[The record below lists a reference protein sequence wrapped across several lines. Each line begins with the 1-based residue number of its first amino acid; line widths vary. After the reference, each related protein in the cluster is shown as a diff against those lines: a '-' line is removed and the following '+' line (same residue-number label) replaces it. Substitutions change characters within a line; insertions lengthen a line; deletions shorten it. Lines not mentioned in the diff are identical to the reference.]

1 MCVPIAC
8 VRPNRASQ
16 SRVPII
22 RVSALSASTPGGG
35 APGNSPSGEWFVL
48 ERQNHYRGAG

>member
-1 MCVPIAC
+1 MRVPVACVSITCVPTC
-8 VRPNRASQ
+8 
-16 SRVPII
+16 VPII